1 MAKNTVILIIL
12 SGIIALSLAVFQYFF
27 KNKTQKK
34 GVYIL
39 AVLRFV
45 SIFAVLL
52 LFLNPTFKNVSY
64 TTVKPVLALAVDNSY
79 SIDHLGYS
87 AQVKKTLNNLTKNN
101 QLTERFDIDLYSFGS
116 KTSALDSLNFGEG
129 QTDVAQVFQTFGDIY
144 KQAVYVPLLITD
156 GNSNLGADY
165 SYLAKEQQNPI
176 YLLAAGDTTK
186 YDDLSVDRLNVNRYA
201 YFKNEFPVEVFSSYD
216 GQQEIKTQFIIRKA
230 GRVVYKENATYNA
243 QKRSHV
249 FKTFLSAGAIGVQQ
263 YTAELTPIPSEKN
276 TTNNYKNF
284 AVDVIDQNTKVLIIY
299 SVLHPDLGAL
309 KKSVQS
315 NQLRTVDL
323 KQTPIEV
330 SILNDYDFVVLY
342 QPDGAFQKV
351 FDELKKLNKNISY
364 VRYR

>member
-1 MAKNTVILIIL
+1 
-12 SGIIALSLAVFQYFF
+12 
-27 KNKTQKK
+27 
-34 GVYIL
+34 
-39 AVLRFV
+39 
-45 SIFAVLL
+45 
-52 LFLNPTFKNVSY
+52 
-64 TTVKPVLALAVDNSY
+64 
-79 SIDHLGYS
+79 
-87 AQVKKTLNNLTKNN
+87 
-101 QLTERFDIDLYSFGS
+101 
-116 KTSALDSLNFGEG
+116 
-129 QTDVAQVFQTFGDIY
+129 
-144 KQAVYVPLLITD
+144 
-156 GNSNLGADY
+156 
-165 SYLAKEQQNPI
+165 
-176 YLLAAGDTTK
+176 
-186 YDDLSVDRLNVNRYA
+186 DDLSVDRLNVNRYA

-351 FDELKKLNKNISY
+351 FDELKKLNKNSFIITGPQTDLSL
-364 VRYR
+364 VNQNQNTFSQTPGEEVDEAQPILNSNFTAFLLDD